1 MPAASH
7 ISFKDYKYIPM
18 LLIHSEV
25 CCIAGDRPMAS
36 AVQKGGREGGG
47 GDNGRNNKGES
58 TFNALKMIIYAI
70 RLCTF

>member
-25 CCIAGDRPMAS
+25 CCSAGDRPMAS
-36 AVQKGGREGGG
+36 AVQKGGRGGG
-47 GDNGRNNKGES
+47 GGGEG
-58 TFNALKMIIYAI
+58 AIMVEIIKVKVHSM
-70 RLCTF
+70 RLR